1 MYETTH
7 SLPPEKQNH
16 ESDVL
21 ESSKTPVSSNRS
33 LKSETLL
40 GVQQPTLHWRLRAGS
55 KRASHATGS
64 VLDAVENND
73 SNARQLEIDDSDG
86 GKDAD
91 VDDVE
96 NDEQLTLHEQYLS
109 RAVFNSSLEWFPNVG
124 WLGSYRHKWDMKLY
138 DQHDHNKVLAYAEQF
153 MGLTGHIPNQ
163 YMALSRWRVLKRR
176 AGIPNWVIAFLAAL
190 DAVEAHPHGRR

>member
-7 SLPPEKQNH
+7 SLPAEQNNQ
-16 ESDVL
+16 ELDVL

-33 LKSETLL
+33 LKSETLRGL
-40 GVQQPTLHWRLRAGS
+40 QQPTLHWRLRAGS

-96 NDEQLTLHEQYLS
+96 NEEQLTLHEQYLS

-124 WLGSYRHKWDMKLY
+124 WFGSYRHKWDMKLY
-138 DQHDHNKVLAYAEQF
+138 DRHDHNKVLAYAEQF
-153 MGLTGHIPNQ
+153 MGLSGHFPNQ